1 MNGTMRIRVLSFS
14 FLFAF
19 LAISAAAAGQ
29 RAEADRIR
37 AHMEFLASD
46 ALQGRESASR
56 NELIAAHY
64 IASQLR
70 QAGIEPAGADG
81 TYLQPLTLPVQ
92 ALKVAP
98 TLRVGHHVWR
108 HGKQVAFGVLG
119 AAQISGPLQRSD
131 AKTPVKPG
139 AVVFVAL
146 RQDKEAP
153 AVRDQIVGPL
163 RLGAAAV
170 LVGFAE
176 QIQQRFTAA
185 ARELP
190 EFKAGGVTFIM
201 LGAAATRQVAAL
213 PDGTVI
219 KVQAAVV
226 EKPPIE
232 TRNVIGVLRGK
243 SDEAILLSAHMDGL
257 GMKSG
262 PGDTIYNGADD
273 DASGV
278 TAVLELARALAAAP
292 ERGRTV
298 YFLLTGSEETG
309 LLGGTYFLQHPPV
322 ALGKIV
328 ANLEFEMIGRPDP
341 KIAPK
346 TLWMT
351 GFDRSTLGP
360 ELARQGAHL
369 VADPH
374 PEQQFFARSD
384 NYPLAKKGVVAHGVS
399 SFGLHPQYHQPD
411 DDLAHIDFDH
421 MTEAI
426 ESLISPVLWLVNSD
440 FRPEWLPGKKP

>member
-1 MNGTMRIRVLSFS
+1 MNATMRIRVLS
-14 FLFAF
+14 LFVVF
-19 LAISAAAAGQ
+19 LAVSASAADQ
-29 RAEADRIR
+29 QADRIR

-46 ALQGRESASR
+46 ALHGRESGSR
-56 NELIAAHY
+56 DELIAALY

-70 QAGIEPAGADG
+70 QSGIQPAGTDA
-81 TYLQPLTLPVQ
+81 TYLQPLSLPVQ
-92 ALKVAP
+92 ALKAAP
-98 TLRVGHHVWR
+98 ALRAAGHVWR
-108 HGKQVAFGVLG
+108 HGKQVAFGLLG
-119 AAQISGPLQRSD
+119 TPQISGPLQRFD
-131 AKTPVKPG
+131 ANTPVKPG

-146 RQDKEAP
+146 RQDKAAP
-153 AVRDQIVGPL
+153 AVRDQILGPL
-163 RLGAAAV
+163 RHGAAAV

-176 QIQQRFTAA
+176 QIQQRFRAA
-185 ARELP
+185 AGELP
-190 EFKAGGVTFIM
+190 EFKAGSITFIM
-201 LGAAATRQVAAL
+201 LGPAASRQVAAL
-213 PDGTVI
+213 PNGTVV
-219 KVQAAVV
+219 KVQAQIVD
-226 EKPPIE
+226 KPPIE

-243 SDEAILLSAHMDGL
+243 SDEAILLSAHMDHL

-298 YFLLTGSEETG
+298 YFLFTGSEETG

-322 ALGKIV
+322 ALEKII

-341 KIAPK
+341 KIEPK

-360 ELARQGAHL
+360 ELARHGAHL

-374 PEQQFFARSD
+374 PEQQFFTRSD

-399 SFGLHPQYHQPD
+399 SFCLHPQYHQPD
-411 DDLAHIDFDH
+411 DDLAHIDFVH
-421 MTEAI
+421 MTEAV

-440 FRPEWLPGKKP
+440 FKPEWLPGKKP